1 MEKANFKLLV
11 LHEDEL
17 RNAAKALQFAL
28 DAQGTEQFSDVALN
42 ALNACIVAL
51 HGMHDEEQF
60 PIAMVSST
68 RRLLGK
74 NGKRKRV
81 KVPVAS

>member
-1 MEKANFKLLV
+1 MDKASFKLLI

-17 RNAAKALQFAL
+17 RKAARLLQVML
-28 DAQGTEQFSDVALN
+28 DAQESGEGFTEAAHD

-51 HGMHDEEQF
+51 HGMHDQDEY

-68 RRLLGK
+68 RRLLGQQAT
-74 NGKRKRV
+74 
-81 KVPVAS
+81 P